1 MVEAEATVGSLLC
14 TFLVKS
20 IALQVLFFPSH
31 ALPTPY
37 IEIARANRLQIR
49 DTFHLKGNS
58 SVKEINLR
66 GRIGCACQGPSFL
79 LPWSRVPKLFVSR
92 SHEKQTSSS
101 RMVGGWGAWGQRIYD
116 RTQRGGREGDVGV
129 KVQNVAGSALSMNRR
144 S

>member
-1 MVEAEATVGSLLC
+1 MTEVHARPVANITCLMATAPS
-14 TFLVKS
+14 S
-20 IALQVLFFPSH
+20 HPLFPDLSRFVRVMTLGKQPG
-31 ALPTPY
+31 
-37 IEIARANRLQIR
+37 ERR
-49 DTFHLKGNS
+49 
-58 SVKEINLR
+58 
-66 GRIGCACQGPSFL
+66 
-79 LPWSRVPKLFVSR
+79 SRVPKLFVSR